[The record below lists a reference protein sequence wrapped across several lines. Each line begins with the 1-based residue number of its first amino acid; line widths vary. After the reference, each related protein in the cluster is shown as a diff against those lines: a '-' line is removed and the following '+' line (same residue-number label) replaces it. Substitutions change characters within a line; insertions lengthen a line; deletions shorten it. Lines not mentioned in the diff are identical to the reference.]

1 MNNIGR
7 FIVLLVL
14 VSVAAG
20 AYAVPIRSITT
31 LKVEQYSY
39 DDMGYNMGE
48 VVIAQLES
56 GLSLVAK
63 AEYEKL
69 PYTSKTKGMAGVV
82 FPVIPYSYM
91 ETSYGI
97 SIDDEDTL
105 THHLLVD
112 FYYERDNYLILP
124 GIKAELSEEKQTVLP
139 SLGVRWNWLP
149 QLSSWAK
156 YTTSFDSDDGFDHS
170 LWAEAEYGLTEKLFG
185 KLGTTVGTYHS
196 DTDGEQEMEYSV
208 LGGVAVKPAA
218 NVRISYQYEY
228 LVRQEY
234 EKGAHTVVADIRF

>member
-1 MNNIGR
+1 MIYIR
-7 FIVLLVL
+7 RILPLLIL
-14 VSVAAG
+14 LSVAFG
-20 AYAVPIRSITT
+20 AYALPVRSITT
-31 LKVEQYSY
+31 VKLEQYSY
-39 DDMGYNMGE
+39 DDVGYNIGE
-48 VVIAQLES
+48 VAIAQLDS
-56 GLSLVAK
+56 GISLVAK
-63 AEYEKL
+63 AEYENL
-69 PYTSKTKGMAGVV
+69 PYTTKTKGMAGVV

-112 FYYERDNYLILP
+112 FYYERARYLILT
-124 GIKAELSEEKQTVLP
+124 GIKADLSGEKQTVLP
-139 SLGVRWNWLP
+139 SIGVRWNWMP
-149 QLSSWAK
+149 RLSSWAK

-170 LWAEAEYGLTEKLFG
+170 LWAETEYGLTEKLFG
-185 KLGTTVGTYHS
+185 KLGATVGTYHS
-196 DTDGEQEMEYSV
+196 DTDGEQELEYSI
-208 LGGVAVKPAA
+208 LGGVAVKPAG